1 MARLNIN
8 IGTTAND
15 KTGDPLRT
23 AFDKVNQNFVELYAL
38 ANADVQIPSQTGN
51 SNKFLTT
58 NGTTLSWTSI
68 SQEVGTAN
76 TGFVDD
82 RIYNLN
88 GVIVSND
95 DLVHGAT
102 ARLTIP
108 EYGDTVNP
116 ITLYNNYGNISILN
130 GSGGVISNTWTFGT
144 DGNTI
149 LPESTVPVTLA
160 GKVGDKAGTVA
171 IDGNYIYYCTT
182 DYVGGGGGGGTVTLV
197 PNELGQNVNTLT
209 ITKGAPPN
217 TGWATPQVGWTLTVN
232 STTVT
237 IEQIDDLGTD
247 ISIIVSGFITLPP
260 TGSVT
265 FVEGGGV
272 QPDIWVKQKW
282 GVDPVVPTDISQLT
296 DTTNLLTNT
305 GDITFVDNII
315 SGPNQQNS
323 IILDSGSNSVVIG
336 SGDWNG
342 GGFDGFQFKTDL
354 SPSENKSWL
363 ISGQGSTGHR
373 VKINS
378 AGYAG
383 LMEFITGDDLMMK
396 IGNRYQPEE
405 RGIKLYA
412 DLTFSAGGAINVKSS
427 VPIHSYGVAGD
438 KLGMIALDSNYIYY
452 CKQDYVDNST
462 NIWVRVSWSADTW

>member
-296 DTTNLLTNT
+296 DTTNLLNSGTSNQLVNSTYSVTLDNSGNT
-305 GDITFVDNII
+305 TFPSQTFIRQNNSFTRSVTVEQFSTTPSVIWTGTGTYITSAKLVIQVEGYELGDSSGWHTQVCEAII
-315 SGPNQQNS
+315 SDRYWGNP
-323 IILDSGSNSVVIG
+323 GSLEPVMSV
-336 SGDWNG
+336 
-342 GGFDGFQFKTDL
+342 
-354 SPSENKSWL
+354 
-363 ISGQGSTGHR
+363 
-373 VKINS
+373 
-378 AGYAG
+378 
-383 LMEFITGDDLMMK
+383 
-396 IGNRYQPEE
+396 
-405 RGIKLYA
+405 
-412 DLTFSAGGAINVKSS
+412 
-427 VPIHSYGVAGD
+427 YGVVHTSVAPLITLSIQRNPTTYLIEVVATPTATANGTIYPRVHSVE
-438 KLGMIALDSNYIYY
+438 LGTRD
-452 CKQDYVDNST
+452 
-462 NIWVRVSWSADTW
+462 